1 MIRLWAIFTLSL
13 DFSECNFAVCRGCN
27 QIKHKQKTMKKILLS
42 MFVLFALSISAQT
55 GNILSNSSF
64 EEWSD
69 DSVNDWATLSKVSNG
84 AYEKSDDAHSGNFS
98 VVVNGASSNKR
109 FASKSYSIEPGTYTI
124 SAYVKANGDDAGHYR
139 IGYVKL
145 KDGVVVDS
153 QKDYIYD
160 DTPARAVSDKWT
172 EETFTFTVD
181 AVTELAINI
190 MNNKNGGGKSFLVDD
205 VTLTMESSDGGDEG
219 EPETPAEVST
229 IADVLAAGAGEAS
242 VKGTV
247 IATYSRGFLVNDAT
261 GTILVYLGSD
271 KGYKEGDVVSVSGST
286 SVYGG
291 LLQFG
296 NTSVVEVVGTASVS
310 HSAPVTFGGADLD
323 AYLVSPV
330 IKYVEY
336 TGTLTISGNYYNVA
350 VDGAS
355 TAVGS
360 IQYPKEGVVNASSG
374 SVVKVTGYTIGV
386 SSSKYV
392 NTMAVKVEVLDEGE
406 PETPAEVSTI
416 ADVLAAGA
424 GEASVKG
431 TVIATYSRGFLVNDA
446 TGTILVYL
454 GSDKGYKEGDVV
466 SVSGSTSV
474 YGGLLQFGNTSV
486 VEVVGTASVS
496 HSAPVTFGGADLD
509 AYLVSPVIKY
519 VEYTGTLTISG
530 NYYNVAVDG
539 ASTAVGSIQYPKEGV
554 VNASSGSVVKVTG
567 YAIGVSSS
575 KYVNT
580 MAVKVE
586 AVEDEPVE
594 PIVGNVS
601 DALAAYVDGKT
612 IPLTVTGYIV
622 GAVNGDVEK
631 GSEFGTTEVATNI
644 LISDNADENDY
655 TKCLIVQ
662 LPKGDIRNALNLVD
676 NPANYKKQIK
686 IVGSL
691 ETYFKVAG
699 LKNVTEFEFTGVTGI
714 DCVKILEDSSVNTIY
729 DITGRKIESIT
740 KSGIY
745 IVNGKKVLVK

>member
-355 TAVGS
+355 TA
-360 IQYPKEGVVNASSG
+360 I
-374 SVVKVTGYTIGV
+374 
-386 SSSKYV
+386 
-392 NTMAVKVEVLDEGE
+392 
-406 PETPAEVSTI
+406 
-416 ADVLAAGA
+416 
-424 GEASVKG
+424 
-431 TVIATYSRGFLVNDA
+431 
-446 TGTILVYL
+446 
-454 GSDKGYKEGDVV
+454 
-466 SVSGSTSV
+466 
-474 YGGLLQFGNTSV
+474 
-486 VEVVGTASVS
+486 
-496 HSAPVTFGGADLD
+496 
-509 AYLVSPVIKY
+509 
-519 VEYTGTLTISG
+519 
-530 NYYNVAVDG
+530 
-539 ASTAVGSIQYPKEGV
+539 GSIQYPKEGV